1 MATES
6 VTARSLLIT
15 GTVGVGKTSVLLEI
29 GELLTLGDAPF
40 ALVDLDW
47 LAWLRPSRASQTTVP
62 DVLSENLGHVARTF
76 RRAGVERLVLA
87 RAVRRPHEVESIR
100 AALEPCELAVVRLT
114 AAPSVIARRLGE
126 RDSGAPLAEHLAE
139 AGSFAAEAEEA
150 GIGDVVLDTSDRTVS
165 SVARELLVRTGWE
178 ASR

>member
-62 DVLSENLGHVARTF
+62 DVLPENLGHVSRTF
-76 RRAGVERLVLA
+76 GRAGVERLVLA

-100 AALEPCELAVVRLT
+100 APAQDKDGGTRQVAIPRT
-114 AAPSVIARRLGE
+114 HAAAR
-126 RDSGAPLAEHLAE
+126 
-139 AGSFAAEAEEA
+139 
-150 GIGDVVLDTSDRTVS
+150 
-165 SVARELLVRTGWE
+165 
-178 ASR
+178 SRHA

>member
-15 GTVGVGKTSVLLEI
+15 GTVGVGKTSVLLEL
-29 GELLTLGDAPF
+29 GELLTLGEAPF

-47 LAWLRPSRASQTTVP
+47 LAWLRLPRGSQTTVP
-62 DVLSENLGHVARTF
+62 DVLSENLAHVTRTF

-87 RAVRRPHEVESIR
+87 RAVRRLHEVESIR
-100 AALEPCELAVVRLT
+100 AALEPCELTVVRLT

-126 RDSGAPLAEHLAE
+126 RDSGARLAEHLAE
-139 AGSFAAEAEEA
+139 AGAFAAEAKNGGTRQVA
-150 GIGDVVLDTSDRTVS
+150 IPRTHAA
-165 SVARELLVRTGWE
+165 AR
-178 ASR
+178 SRSA

>member
-29 GELLTLGDAPF
+29 GELLSLADLPY

-47 LAWLRPSRASQTTVP
+47 LAWLRPSPSSQTTVS
-62 DVLSENLGHVARTF
+62 DVLSENLGHVSRTF

-87 RAVRRPHEVESIR
+87 RAVRHRQEIESIR
-100 AALEPCELAVVRLT
+100 AVLEPCELAVVRLT
-114 AAPSVIARRLGE
+114 APPSVIARRLGE
-126 RDSGAPLAEHLAE
+126 RDTGARLAEHLAE
-139 AGSFAAEAEEA
+139 ASSFAAQAEAA
-150 GIGDVVLDTSDRTVS
+150 GIGDVVLETGEQPVAW
-165 SVARELLVRTGWE
+165 VARELLVRAGWE
-178 ASR
+178 ESR